1 MRLFTC
7 SNCSNV
13 VHFENNGCVTCSARL
28 AFRPA
33 ALEMISLDPEGTP
46 ILAPGQSAIGPVMAC
61 ANAELGGCNWLV
73 DDGHPSGFC
82 VACRHNVTIPDLTL
96 VENQTNWQKI
106 ELAKRGL
113 FYSLLRFRLPL
124 QTRTEDPEKGLGFA
138 FLADDPEAEGEEGHV
153 LTGHAEGLI
162 TLNIAEASDPEREA
176 RRVALGEPFRTLLG
190 HFRHEVAHYYWNVLV
205 RDRGAFD
212 DFRAVFGDE
221 RLDYGEALQRHYTEG
236 PGLGWEQ
243 SYISAYAASHPW
255 EDFAE
260 TFAHYFHIVD
270 ALDTADAFGLRTNP
284 DVETDA
290 VGIELRR
297 TFDSYATGTVESLI
311 RAWVPLTLA
320 INSINRSMG
329 QQDLYPFVLSEPVF
343 EKLKYI
349 HGLIRSSATA
359 RPL

>member
-1 MRLFTC
+1 MRLFSC

-13 VHFENNGCVTCSARL
+13 VHFENDGCVTCGARL
-28 AFRPA
+28 AFRPT
-33 ALEMISLDPEGTP
+33 SLDMVALDASGTHALNQGMTATASTRP
-46 ILAPGQSAIGPVMAC
+46 C
-61 ANAELGGCNWLV
+61 ANAALGGCNWLV
-73 DDGHPSGFC
+73 EDEDDSGFC
-82 VACRHNVTIPDLTL
+82 VACRHNVTIPDLS
-96 VENQTNWQKI
+96 VPENLQNWQRI

-124 QTRTEDPEKGLGFA
+124 VTRKANPEQGLGFE
-138 FLADDPEAEGEEGHV
+138 FLADDPADGSDGPV

-162 TLNIAEASDPEREA
+162 TLNIAEGSDAEREA

-205 RDRGAFD
+205 RDRNAFEA
-212 DFRAVFGDE
+212 FRSVFGDE
-221 RLDYGEALQRHYTEG
+221 RADYGEALKRHYAEG
-236 PGLGWEQ
+236 PPLGWEN
-243 SYISAYAASHPW
+243 SFISAYAASHPW

-284 DVETDA
+284 DVEADLPA
-290 VGIELRR
+290 IELTR
-297 TFDSYATGTVESLI
+297 TFDSYGMGSAGALI

-329 QQDLYPFVLSEPVF
+329 QQDLYPFVLSEPVIG
-343 EKLKYI
+343 KLHYI
-349 HGLIRSSATA
+349 HGLIRS
-359 RPL
+359 